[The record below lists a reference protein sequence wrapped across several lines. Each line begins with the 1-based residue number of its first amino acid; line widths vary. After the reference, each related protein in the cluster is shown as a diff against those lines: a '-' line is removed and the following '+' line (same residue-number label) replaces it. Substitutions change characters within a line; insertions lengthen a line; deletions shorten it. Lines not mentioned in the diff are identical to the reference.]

1 MKNFT
6 SLNVETEIPER
17 YEIFETD
24 VIEKKEKEKL
34 TFSKLHKIC
43 CIFIFFV
50 MFSLSL
56 TFYLFPNAKHRFFNF
71 FTNVSEYGLVG
82 YLIFILIGCSMILT
96 GVPFLIFEL
105 YTPFVLKTYFL
116 SILIVFTTKIFGV
129 SLSFW
134 ISRNLL
140 RRKMENLLFKNKIF
154 HTIQII
160 YQENPSKCLLM
171 VSLFFI
177 PFFIKNYGVPLLNI
191 SFFKF
196 SLIYTSSQL
205 ALSLWFINIGIN
217 AKEYV
222 ELENDN
228 RNVLNFVIFGIFSIL
243 IMIMIFLY
251 MRKTMKKY
259 SNDEKK

>member
-1 MKNFT
+1 MKNFS
-6 SLNVETEIPER
+6 SLNVEIEPPER

-24 VIEKKEKEKL
+24 FVEKEKNENT
-34 TFSKLHKIC
+34 TFSIFHKAGC
-43 CIFIFFV
+43 FFIFFA
-50 MFSLSL
+50 MLSLSFS
-56 TFYLFPNAKHRFFNF
+56 FYLFPNFKHDFFNF
-71 FTNVSEYGLVG
+71 FTNISEYGLIG

-96 GVPFLIFEL
+96 GIPFLIFEL
-105 YTPFVLKTYFL
+105 YTPFVLKAYFL
-116 SILIVFTTKIFGV
+116 SILIVFITKILGV

-140 RRKMENLLFKNKIF
+140 RRKLENILFKNKIF
-154 HTIQII
+154 RTIQLI

-177 PFFIKNYGVPLLNI
+177 PFFIKNYGVGLLNV
-191 SFFKF
+191 SFIKF

-217 AKEYV
+217 AKEYL

-228 RNVLNFVIFGIFSIL
+228 KKVFNFIIFGVFSIL
-243 IMIMIFLY
+243 ILIMIFFY
-251 MRKTMKKY
+251 MRKTMMKY